1 MLNHVKPLV
10 LLVRYPKKIAG
21 RHGFPIR
28 GSPKPWLW
36 PWWCPETEAASGVS
50 GWAAAT
56 ELRLSRW
63 FYDTNIM
70 IYYTYSSITM
80 VYDTQITTVNGVL

>member
-21 RHGFPIR
+21 RHGFPISR
-28 GSPKPWLW
+28 FS
-36 PWWCPETEAASGVS
+36 ETLALAVVVSGNRSGVRAVS

-56 ELRLSRW
+56 ELRPV
-63 FYDTNIM
+63 
-70 IYYTYSSITM
+70 TM
-80 VYDTQITTVNGVL
+80 VL